1 MTLTVPTIIPM
12 NTVDNTFINK
22 LLNQTATSFYYF
34 LTDAS
39 FCLKHYKNDVAI
51 KFLDFIQNSQGRKQ
65 LLNIL
70 YKNNLVTDVV
80 NIQKQIAKLTAHLC
94 VSVNNHQL
102 TTFNNLFVKVSAFS
116 FFNLLISN
124 IFRFYPIIPFTL
136 KFMIQMVSY
145 SLCVKL
151 GANPTKIRNDFWT
164 LKLIAYHRITRKL
177 QKHRNAK
184 IRKKRKR
191 MKLFKKRSSLS
202 LTNQETIGIDTEY

>member
-1 MTLTVPTIIPM
+1 MAI
-12 NTVDNTFINK
+12 NTGNNTFITK
-22 LLNQTATSFYYF
+22 ILNQTVLNFLYF
-34 LTDAS
+34 VTEGTVCLTYDKKDAE
-39 FCLKHYKNDVAI
+39 
-51 KFLDFIQNSQGRKQ
+51 KFLGYTYHSSEAQQVIYYM
-65 LLNIL
+65 
-70 YKNNLVTDVV
+70 YKNNLITDIVTM
-80 NIQKQIAKLTAHLC
+80 QRLIAKLTAHLC

-164 LKLIAYHRITRKL
+164 LKLIAYHQITRKL
-177 QKHRNAK
+177 LKHRNAK
-184 IRKKRKR
+184 LRKKRKR

-202 LTNQETIGIDTEY
+202 LTNQETNGIDTEY